1 MSDINWHDDPFW
13 KIVAYYLAPIS
24 DLFNAPGVTDIL
36 VNRFDTIYTDS
47 NRNGMVKTEACFEN
61 EEQLRNLI
69 EQIANVL
76 NQPID
81 AERFPILH
89 ARLPDG
95 TRVCATLET
104 VTPGGCTI
112 AFRRHASTSFSLT
125 DLCESGSLSQ
135 AMQDYLTHCVLDAHN
150 LIVSGAT
157 GSGKTTMLNA
167 LTALIPSEERVIRC
181 EDTQELITPVPN
193 TIGTEAPRRFF
204 SSEDG
209 GYNITLSTL
218 IETALRQ
225 RPDRILV
232 GEIREPHAADAYLQ
246 AINTGHRGTCATLHA
261 NSAVRAVT
269 RLQALAAGSGS
280 IPYDVL
286 KKEIFFNLD
295 TIVQVERIRDV
306 GRRIV
311 EIISLDDDRINT
323 HFRYDRKAD
332 QFDQLSPS

>member
-1 MSDINWHDDPFW
+1 MQHVHWHNDPFW
-13 KIVAYYLAPIS
+13 KIVAYYLGPIN
-24 DLFNAPGVTDIL
+24 DLFRDPDVTDIL
-36 VNRFDTIYTDS
+36 VNRFDAIYVDS
-47 NRNGMVKTEACFEN
+47 NRDGMVKTDACFEN

-76 NQPID
+76 NQPINV
-81 AERFPILH
+81 ERFPILH

-112 AFRRHASTSFSLT
+112 SFRRHASTSLSLA
-125 DLCESGSLSQ
+125 DLCESGSLSA
-135 AMQDYLTHCVLDAHN
+135 AMQDYLTRCVLDAHN

-157 GSGKTTMLNA
+157 ASGKTTLLNA
-167 LTALIPSEERVIRC
+167 LTALIPVDERVIRC
-181 EDTQELITPVPN
+181 EDTQELITNVPN
-193 TIGTEAPRRFF
+193 TIGTEAPKRFF

-232 GEIREPHAADAYLQ
+232 GEIRDAAAADAYLQ

-261 NSAVRAVT
+261 NSAHRAVT
-269 RLQALAAGSGS
+269 RLQALAAGCGS

-295 TIVQVERIRDV
+295 TIIQVERVRDV
-306 GRRIV
+306 GRRVV
-311 EIISLDDDRINT
+311 EIISLDGNT
-323 HFRYDRKAD
+323 IKTLFLYDRKTNEFV
-332 QFDQLSPS
+332 QH

>member
-1 MSDINWHDDPFW
+1 MRDLNWQTDPFW
-13 KIVAYYLAPIS
+13 KIVAYYLGPITA
-24 DLFNAPGVTDIL
+24 LFADPDVTDIL
-36 VNRFDTIYTDS
+36 VNRFDAIYVDS
-47 NRNGMVKTEACFEN
+47 NRDGMVKTDACFADEA
-61 EEQLRNLI
+61 QLRNLI

-104 VTPGGCTI
+104 VTPDGCTI
-112 AFRRHASTSFSLT
+112 AFRLHGETYVTLS
-125 DLCESGSLSQ
+125 DLEKTGSLNTVM
-135 AMQDYLTHCVLDAHN
+135 ADHLLRCVGDAHN
-150 LIVSGAT
+150 MLIAGAT
-157 GSGKTTMLNA
+157 SSGKTTLLNA
-167 LTALIPSEERVIRC
+167 LSALIPDEERVIRC
-181 EDTQELITPVPN
+181 EDTQELIIHAKN
-193 TIGTEAPRRFF
+193 TIGTEAPKRFF
-204 SSEDG
+204 SSDDG

-232 GEIREPHAADAYLQ
+232 GEIRDAFAADAFMQ

-261 NSAVRAVT
+261 NSAGRAVT

-280 IPYDVL
+280 IPYAVL

-295 TIVQVERIRDV
+295 TIVQVERIRGV
-306 GRRIV
+306 GRRVV
-311 EIISLDDDRINT
+311 EIATLEGERLNT
-323 HFRYDRKAD
+323 LFRYDRKSD
-332 QFDQLSPS
+332 QFIQC